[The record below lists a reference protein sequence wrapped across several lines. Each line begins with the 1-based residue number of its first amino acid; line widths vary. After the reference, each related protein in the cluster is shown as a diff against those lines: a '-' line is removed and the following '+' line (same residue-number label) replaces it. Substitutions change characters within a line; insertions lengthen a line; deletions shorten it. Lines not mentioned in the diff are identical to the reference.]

1 MKLRTTGCGS
11 VLSIFRIESEQLKWQ
26 KWAAN
31 RNITTRDAIHPFF
44 HSGSNELGLTLGKTT
59 TWKRIVIK
67 AHYSR
72 PSAARLRVECRQC
85 VKCSTIFYGSKRLKI
100 LSHMFLA
107 FFYVKEL
114 FCFGKMND
122 SSNLVSKTLNIG
134 PYYRKKIFPKLPEM
148 RQIYLAL

>member
-1 MKLRTTGCGS
+1 
-11 VLSIFRIESEQLKWQ
+11 
-26 KWAAN
+26 
-31 RNITTRDAIHPFF
+31 
-44 HSGSNELGLTLGKTT
+44 
-59 TWKRIVIK
+59 
-67 AHYSR
+67 
-72 PSAARLRVECRQC
+72 
-85 VKCSTIFYGSKRLKI
+85 
-100 LSHMFLA
+100 MFLA